1 MMMSWEQDAKLWTD
15 VGRVSPDAG
24 LRMALALAY
33 HKRKD
38 ISVVSSRGSRDIEVA
53 RLPQDEMWQIGKAYL
68 TTKYPAQTYH
78 SLFPDSFP
86 RPLKGNVTNETA
98 PNQLKFDDTS
108 SSDFSLPF

>member
-15 VGRVSPDAG
+15 TGRVSPDTG
-24 LRMALALAY
+24 LGMALALAY
-33 HKRKD
+33 YEGKD

-53 RLPQDEMWQIGKAYL
+53 RLPQDDMWQIGKAYL
-68 TTKYPAQTYH
+68 TTKYPAQTCH
-78 SLFPDSFP
+78 SLFLGSFP

-98 PNQLKFDDTS
+98 NQLKFDDTS